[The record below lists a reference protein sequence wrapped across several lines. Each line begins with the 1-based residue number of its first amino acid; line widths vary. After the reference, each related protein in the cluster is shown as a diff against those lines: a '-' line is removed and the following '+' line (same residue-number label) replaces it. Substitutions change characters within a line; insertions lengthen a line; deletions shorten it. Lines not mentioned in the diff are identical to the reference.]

1 MDQEAQK
8 RYLTIP
14 EVAEL
19 LGISVHTLRARVSPG
34 SKTPFKINGKIFKPS
49 RVNRI
54 IRFDR
59 IALEK
64 AMNVN

>member
-1 MDQEAQK
+1 MDQEK

-14 EVAEL
+14 EAAEL

-34 SKTPFKINGKIFKPS
+34 SKTPLRINGRLFKPF
-49 RVNRI
+49 RVNRS

-59 IALEK
+59 EELEK
-64 AMNVN
+64 EISLN